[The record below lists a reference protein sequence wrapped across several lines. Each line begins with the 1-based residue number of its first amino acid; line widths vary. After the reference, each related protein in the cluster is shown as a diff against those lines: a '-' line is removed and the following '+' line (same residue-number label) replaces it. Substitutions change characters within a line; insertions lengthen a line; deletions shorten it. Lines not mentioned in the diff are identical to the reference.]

1 MKLLLSSRNLHKLE
15 EIRAILPA
23 TITVEPWDSDV
34 EIEESADTFEGNAL
48 IKAYAGWQQKGIPC
62 LGEDSGLS
70 VPALGGAPGV
80 LSARFAGEPRS
91 DFANIQLL
99 LKQMEGLHDRSA
111 YFTTVLALVMNGNEF
126 CFEGRVDGRIAT
138 DIQGE
143 MGFGYDPVFIP
154 EGYNQTFAELGPS
167 IKNHI
172 SHRAR
177 ALSKLMAFLKAFSG

>member
-34 EIEESADTFEGNAL
+34 EIEESADTFEGNAF
-48 IKAYAGWQQKGIPC
+48 IKAYAGWEQMGIPC

-80 LSARFAGEPRS
+80 MSARFAGEPRS

-99 LKQMEGLHDRSA
+99 LKQMEGVHDRSA
-111 YFTTVLALVMNGNEF
+111 YFTTVLALVMDGNEYS
-126 CFEGRVDGRIAT
+126 FEGRVEGRIAT
-138 DIQGE
+138 AIHGA

-154 EGYNQTFAELGPS
+154 EGYDQTFAELGPL

-177 ALSKLMAFLKAFSG
+177 ALSKLTAFLKAFSC